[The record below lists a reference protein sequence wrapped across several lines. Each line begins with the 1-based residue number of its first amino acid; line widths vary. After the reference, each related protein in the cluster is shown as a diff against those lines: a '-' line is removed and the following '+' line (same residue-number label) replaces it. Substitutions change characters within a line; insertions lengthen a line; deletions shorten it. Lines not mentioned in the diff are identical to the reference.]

1 MTLFNKKT
9 TYPFECRNDNP
20 LATFKAIAI
29 RLRYET
35 AFRPLTTASK
45 RFPFFMRG
53 YTTKLQMKRIKNYPL
68 KKLSNSAVLNGNSL
82 KINNRLL
89 TEREVCMENY
99 QIEGLTVGLIHPIV
113 YSHASNN
120 HLA

>member
-1 MTLFNKKT
+1 
-9 TYPFECRNDNP
+9 
-20 LATFKAIAI
+20 
-29 RLRYET
+29 
-35 AFRPLTTASK
+35 
-45 RFPFFMRG
+45 MRG